1 MDEYVE
7 QFFHEER
14 EALAEVCRLTAVFKD
29 ALWYNMELYDKRYN
43 PSRVVALQ
51 GSRTAKCGNAEHTHF
66 PVYYAGPLRDAPE
79 LPLAIIMNE
88 LRDGVHTAI
97 CEYAFSKTTPCAA
110 SRSRCG
116 VFAASVW
123 PYAPIDVRRSSATQS
138 TVFRSS
144 TPKR

>member
-7 QFFHEER
+7 QFFSEER
-14 EALAEVCRLTAVFKD
+14 EALAEVCRLSAVFKD

-43 PSRVVALQ
+43 PSRIVALQ

-88 LRDGVHTAI
+88 LRDAKRYYVECMTQTLAPYEWAPGGEKYEQL
-97 CEYAFSKTTPCAA
+97 CKTTLVGRQIPETH
-110 SRSRCG
+110 
-116 VFAASVW
+116 
-123 PYAPIDVRRSSATQS
+123 D
-138 TVFRSS
+138 
-144 TPKR
+144 